1 MKLLSM
7 LRGAGGR
14 IVGRNP
20 AATAASF
27 VITTEPQE
35 FFDAAAAARAYESLT
50 DQLLAVVD
58 QNADGVNRAALAL
71 RRESDLLLT
80 LGISDPFAAKAGVL
94 AQRALELSN
103 AGRGVDLDARRHE
116 VTVEQRTE
124 LVSQAIAFVSRAEM
138 LMAEAKKKNRANIDM
153 ALERQSRL
161 IGDVHR
167 LALSSKEL

>member
-7 LRGAGGR
+7 LRGAGSR
-14 IVGRNP
+14 IVGMTTP
-20 AATAASF
+20 TAAVVF
-27 VITTEPQE
+27 EITTEPQE
-35 FFDAAAAARAYESLT
+35 FFDAAAAARAHDSITE
-50 DQLLAVVD
+50 QLLAVVD

-71 RRESDLLLT
+71 RRDSDLLLT

-103 AGRGVDLDARRHE
+103 AGRGVDLDARKHE
-116 VTVEQRTE
+116 VTVSQRTE

-138 LMAEAKKKNRANIDM
+138 LMAEAKKKNRANIDT

-161 IGDVHR
+161 IGDMHR